1 MSEPGRVLPF
11 CRAHRTSD
19 RPARGVQYT
28 GRLLC
33 WSLATGMV
41 TAAAELVLE
50 PQATWWNAL
59 WPAPWYLTGLSIP
72 LWALLRA
79 REKAAQQADGDDDF
93 PEQLEKAA

>member
-1 MSEPGRVLPF
+1 M
-11 CRAHRTSD
+11 A
-19 RPARGVQYT
+19 
-28 GRLLC
+28 
-33 WSLATGMV
+33 

-50 PQATWWNAL
+50 PQATWWN
-59 WPAPWYLTGLSIP
+59 APWYLTGLSIP